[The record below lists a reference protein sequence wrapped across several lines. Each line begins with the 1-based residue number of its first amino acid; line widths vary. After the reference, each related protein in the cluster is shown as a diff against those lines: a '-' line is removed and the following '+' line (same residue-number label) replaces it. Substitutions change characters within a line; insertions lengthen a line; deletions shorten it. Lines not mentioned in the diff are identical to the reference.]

1 MVSTVLKKAKF
12 FYFIDVFTAA
22 ELLHRFLFVF
32 LQSEL
37 VFQVSAA
44 PKMRHK
50 EPSSC
55 NIKDVAPPP
64 PAVTLQIR
72 NHFTKVY
79 LSKKIIKNNDL
90 KN

>member
-1 MVSTVLKKAKF
+1 MAITVLKKAKF

-44 PKMRHK
+44 TKML
-50 EPSSC
+50 EPSGC
-55 NIKDVAPPP
+55 NIKNVAPPP

-72 NHFTKVY
+72 DHFTKV
-79 LSKKIIKNNDL
+79 
-90 KN
+90 

>member
-1 MVSTVLKKAKF
+1 MAITVLKKAKF
-12 FYFIDVFTAA
+12 FYFIEVFIAV

-44 PKMRHK
+44 TKMCHK
-50 EPSSC
+50 EPSGC
-55 NIKDVAPPP
+55 NIKNVVPPP

-72 NHFTKVY
+72 DHFTKV
-79 LSKKIIKNNDL
+79 
-90 KN
+90 